1 MYIRENSYIENLLNQ
16 IKNNTHNNLHSENV
30 MLITSNFGN
39 DIQKEECFEILQ
51 DHKKKK
57 ELLSITSTARKY
69 LLKEVLNSMENK
81 KLSNKINS
89 IL

>member
-16 IKNNTHNNLHSENV
+16 IKNNTNNNLHSENA
-30 MLITSNFGN
+30 MLITSNFGS
-39 DIQKEECFEILQ
+39 DTQKEECYEILQ
-51 DHKKKK
+51 DHNEKK

-69 LLKEVLNSMENK
+69 LVKDILNSMDNK
-81 KLSNKINS
+81 KLSKKINS

>member
-16 IKNNTHNNLHSENV
+16 IKNNTDNNLHSENV
-30 MLITSNFGN
+30 MLITSNFGS
-39 DIQKEECFEILQ
+39 DTQKEECYEILQ
-51 DHKKKK
+51 DHNDKK

-69 LLKEVLNSMENK
+69 LLKDVLNSMDNK
-81 KLSNKINS
+81 KLSKKINS

>member
-16 IKNNTHNNLHSENV
+16 IKNNTNNNLHSENA
-30 MLITSNFGN
+30 MLITSNFGSET
-39 DIQKEECFEILQ
+39 QKEECYEILQ
-51 DHKKKK
+51 DHNEKK

-69 LLKEVLNSMENK
+69 LLKDVLNSMDNK
-81 KLSNKINS
+81 KLSKKINS